1 MIRMKYQALFS
12 LKNIFQMLS
21 AVVVI
26 SALMVNIKN
35 GTTFFTVSSCLPCIS
50 WEKAR
55 DDMIYC

>member
-35 GTTFFTVSSCLPCIS
+35 GTTFF
-50 WEKAR
+50 
-55 DDMIYC
+55 YCFLLSTLYFLGEGSG